1 MQLLSGND
9 NNVKM
14 SDLKLGKKDVLIER
28 LQEALKNPN
37 MTSDDVCNLLSN
49 DLYERE
55 KLAQLM
61 NEFNKEELER
71 NIKLLDSLLSHLRY
85 FKRLSEKQ
93 RYQFYEH
100 S

>member
-55 KLAQLM
+55 KLAQQIENAKGM
-61 NEFNKEELER
+61 QSSSRFTCR
-71 NIKLLDSLLSHLRY
+71 HL
-85 FKRLSEKQ
+85 
-93 RYQFYEH
+93 
-100 S
+100 